1 MKSKKSNLFVVLTL
15 GVGGLGGDLNEGM
28 VTSCTNKFTLS
39 ALTGISRDRLA
50 YVFTRKGWKVLV
62 EGDYLIIRVDNI
74 YMGRQDVRIGGG
86 RFVNDKYR

>member
-39 ALTGISRDRLA
+39 KLTGIDRNRLA
-50 YVFTRKGWKVLV
+50 YIFTRKGRKVLV
-62 EGDYLIIRVDNI
+62 EGDSLIIRVDNI
-74 YMGRQDVRIGGG
+74 YMGRQNTRIGGKVFTG
-86 RFVNDKYR
+86 RNK